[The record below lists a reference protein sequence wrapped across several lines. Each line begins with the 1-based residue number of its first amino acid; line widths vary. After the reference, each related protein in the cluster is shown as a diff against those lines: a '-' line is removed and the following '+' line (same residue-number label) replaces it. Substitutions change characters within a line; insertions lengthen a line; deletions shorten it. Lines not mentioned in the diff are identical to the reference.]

1 MPGSASP
8 GRSSPD
14 AAAALIWST
23 SWRKTG
29 PPDLKETRNCMAW
42 VSLIGQGGDGVKR
55 FVCSGPARPDR
66 NKGKIST
73 QRSRSFYSGHRV
85 FIEAFSLRAH
95 QVFSVRSVLSLFFA
109 AREKDCD

>member
-29 PPDLKETRNCMAW
+29 PPDLKETRNCMAR

-55 FVCSGPARPDR
+55 FVGSGPARADLFADCEE
-66 NKGKIST
+66 KT
-73 QRSRSFYSGHRV
+73 QHRGHRV
-85 FIEAFSLRAH
+85 RYRPVRDRARDLRSRRKNAL
-95 QVFSVRSVLSLFFA
+95 Q
-109 AREKDCD
+109 ARW